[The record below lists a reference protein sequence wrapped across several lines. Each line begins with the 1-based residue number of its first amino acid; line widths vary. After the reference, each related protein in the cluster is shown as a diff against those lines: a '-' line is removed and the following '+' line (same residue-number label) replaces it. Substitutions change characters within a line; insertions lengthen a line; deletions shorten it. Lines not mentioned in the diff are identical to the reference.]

1 MPTKEKTKPAEPKQ
15 TASAEIFLLE
25 LENKTIEL
33 KIGTHKFDMLNILGV
48 HRGVEF
54 INTQEIWYYHY
65 PMKDKTLYCV
75 LTFEGG
81 LLDSIKTT
89 HK

>member
-1 MPTKEKTKPAEPKQ
+1 MPTKEKTKSPESKQ
-15 TASAEIFLLE
+15 TSTAEIFLLE

-33 KIGTHKFDMLNILGV
+33 KIGTHKYDILNILGV

-54 INTQEIWYYHY
+54 VNDREVWYYHY
-65 PMKDKTLYCV
+65 PIKGKALYCV

-81 LLDSIKTT
+81 LLHSIKTT